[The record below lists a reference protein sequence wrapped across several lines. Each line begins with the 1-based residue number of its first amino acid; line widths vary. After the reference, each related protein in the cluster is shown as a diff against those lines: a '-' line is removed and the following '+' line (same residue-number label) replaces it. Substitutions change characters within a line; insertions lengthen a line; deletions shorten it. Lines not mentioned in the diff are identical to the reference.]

1 MPTFFEFFGFFH
13 QNGVIGKVNQCYLLL
28 RLKDKWDGS
37 RPNKMTL
44 RFARITRT
52 VKPRKTHKRV
62 GRKADFLWREN
73 HQDGGSG
80 HNGMQLEVK
89 RLVKFVVPAVRFHCL
104 VYRANFLAIFLH
116 GLPSNH
122 PEPIYCLMLIV
133 PLSALKY
140 VPLPTALH
148 MQVFQRRKN
157 GYWSWAN
164 RKTIRQRSKTSQT
177 TSNTQVQTHVV
188 ERQEPVAP
196 ASGRLPHPLW
206 DFVGTSNW
214 TVWPN

>member
-104 VYRANFLAIFLH
+104 VYRANFLAIFCMGCRAIIRSLSIVWCWLFRCRPWNMFPCQLH
-116 GLPSNH
+116 STCKFSKGGKTDID
-122 PEPIYCLMLIV
+122 PEPTGRRFGNDQKRLKLHQI
-133 PLSALKY
+133 LKY
-140 VPLPTALH
+140 KHMLWNDKSQSLQLPEDCL
-148 MQVFQRRKN
+148 
-157 GYWSWAN
+157 
-164 RKTIRQRSKTSQT
+164 
-177 TSNTQVQTHVV
+177 THY
-188 ERQEPVAP
+188 
-196 ASGRLPHPLW
+196 GIL
-206 DFVGTSNW
+206 
-214 TVWPN
+214 

>member
-1 MPTFFEFFGFFH
+1 MPTFFGFFGFFH

-104 VYRANFLAIFLH
+104 VYRANFLAIFCMGCRAIIRSLSIVWCWLFRCRPWNMFPANCTPH
-116 GLPSNH
+116 ASFPKEEKRILILSQPEDDSATIKNVSNYIKYSSTNTCCGTTRASCSSFRKIAS
-122 PEPIYCLMLIV
+122 PIMGFCRHF
-133 PLSALKY
+133 PLNILA
-140 VPLPTALH
+140 
-148 MQVFQRRKN
+148 
-157 GYWSWAN
+157 
-164 RKTIRQRSKTSQT
+164 
-177 TSNTQVQTHVV
+177 
-188 ERQEPVAP
+188 
-196 ASGRLPHPLW
+196 
-206 DFVGTSNW
+206 
-214 TVWPN
+214 

>member
-1 MPTFFEFFGFFH
+1 
-13 QNGVIGKVNQCYLLL
+13 
-28 RLKDKWDGS
+28 
-37 RPNKMTL
+37 MTL
-44 RFARITRT
+44 RFARITRR

-140 VPLPTALH
+140 VPCQLHSTREFSKGGKTDIDPEPTGRRFGNDQKRLKLHQILKYKHMLWNDKSQSLQLPEDCL
-148 MQVFQRRKN
+148 
-157 GYWSWAN
+157 
-164 RKTIRQRSKTSQT
+164 
-177 TSNTQVQTHVV
+177 THY
-188 ERQEPVAP
+188 
-196 ASGRLPHPLW
+196 GIL
-206 DFVGTSNW
+206 
-214 TVWPN
+214 